1 MKPVFSVHVR
11 ITNEYTLKSEKG
23 QINMIVFDGFIDAP
37 FFKGEILSG
46 ACDTQKYLPGEKGAL
61 SARYMLEGLDEAG
74 NKTRIFIENNAFLS
88 KDGSWKTRPFIMTDN
103 PRLMWLSDL
112 PLTGAIEGAENGV
125 IIHFYGEE
133 AK

>member
-11 ITNEYTLKSEKG
+11 IINEHTLKSEKG
-23 QINMIVFDGFIDAP
+23 QINMIMFDGFVDVP

-46 ACDTQKYLPGEKGAL
+46 ACDTQRYLTGEKGAL
-61 SARYMLEGLDEAG
+61 SARYMLEGLDDTG

-88 KDGSWKTRPFIMTDN
+88 KDGSWETKPFIMTDD

-112 PLTGAIEGAENGV
+112 PLTGEIEGAEKGV

-133 AK
+133 VK